1 MTQILPID
9 GWAED
14 VWVWLTNGLVVGP
27 VAAIGVI
34 VALVLALTWYA
45 GWLQKRQR
53 TLAMLNAV
61 NDTTFGRCVPRS
73 RTGAWG
79 FAVAIEP
86 APEPFREF
94 NISYQPVSILDPF
107 DLARML
113 FGKRQTSLQIAGML
127 IHEPVAEIVWVR
139 GQPPARALG
148 VKPGR
153 APWVHARLDFAGT
166 EYATR
171 GTNVGALRHVLQDMY
186 ARFTPA
192 LVWVTVQRE
201 RRPQLRVVVKGKI
214 EAQNVSPLIASVR
227 ALGRASMRE

>member
-1 MTQILPID
+1 MMKILPTD
-9 GWAED
+9 GWSED
-14 VWVWLTNGLVVGP
+14 VWVWFTTNGR
-27 VAAIGVI
+27 VAAIGV
-34 VALVLALTWYA
+34 VVVLVLTLAWYA

-53 TLAMLNAV
+53 ALAMLSAV

-79 FAVAIEP
+79 FAVAVEP
-86 APEPFREF
+86 TPEPFREF
-94 NISYQPVSILDPF
+94 NISYQPVSIFDPF
-107 DLARML
+107 DLVRIL
-113 FGKRQTSLQIAGML
+113 FGKRRTSLQIAGML
-127 IHEPVAEIVWVR
+127 THEPVAEIVWVR

-153 APWVHARLDFAGT
+153 APWVYARLDFADA

-192 LVWVTVQRE
+192 LVWITVQRE
-201 RRPQLRVVVKGKI
+201 RRPQVRVVAERKI
-214 EAQNVSPLIASVR
+214 EARDVSPLIASVR